1 MVEVSPVGVVV
12 GDDVVGVGL
21 VGSPV
26 GVVGLLVGGLV
37 VGRGPEVV
45 GCEDGGEGGCSE
57 SEGEPPLDDGPLV
70 AVEPLGE
77 PLPLGAAGDVDAFG
91 TPLRPGWGAW
101 LVPLVGSSAVSPWSS
116 SR

>member
-1 MVEVSPVGVVV
+1 MGALAVVEVSPVGVVV

-45 GCEDGGEGGCSE
+45 GCEDGGEGGCSV
-57 SEGEPPLDDGPLV
+57 SEGEPPVDDGPLV

-91 TPLRPGWGAW
+91 TPLRPG
-101 LVPLVGSSAVSPWSS
+101 
-116 SR
+116 